1 MKIFRLLLFLNCL
14 AISVSLFAQKIQV
27 QEQPQQQSITLSLKN
42 VPLETVFSQI
52 KKQTGITFVYN
63 KDILKIV
70 KKVSVQAEKAD
81 LQTVLKLI
89 FHNTPIHFTIFGNT
103 VVLST
108 KKDAEGNV
116 VIDSSFFS
124 KNSAHGFVYTTGG
137 VRLNGASVIIKR
149 SHQGTITNNNG
160 EFTLAEVRSND
171 TLQVS
176 FIGYAHQDVPVL
188 AQTEF
193 NIPLKET
200 KNELDVVEVQA
211 YSTTTKRLAMGEISQ
226 VNAAD
231 IERQPVSNPILA
243 LKSLVPGLLV
253 TPTSGYSNSPVHVEI
268 RGRNSI
274 DPTSL
279 SDPLYIIDGI
289 PLVQTSAGLV
299 QPSYQ
304 IGANLM
310 QAGISSGMSPFAA
323 LNPNDIESIT
333 VLKDATATAM
343 YGSRAGNGVIIITT
357 KRGKAGRTAIDV
369 TAGHEINRT
378 IGHYDMLNTSQYLQM
393 RRQALRN
400 DGLTASTT
408 TAPDLA
414 LWDTTRNVDWQ
425 RLLWKSTSGS
435 SVRATISGGNE
446 LSTFRVSGSYLS
458 SQDVSP
464 LTNQNTDA
472 RSNVA
477 FNFNHHSPD
486 QKLTVDV
493 ATIFGH
499 NKVNQISI
507 GAATTLAPDLPP
519 IFDKNGNLNYAD
531 WNAAG
536 IGSSF
541 PFASLLQPSVAS
553 SDLLNGSLRVGY
565 QLISGL
571 NANITLGYNLG
582 LLDNRLTNTI
592 ASQNPIYN
600 PTAYSVFGTSRTDGW
615 NITPQVDYSRYI
627 GKGKLTALIGA
638 NLNSSSASGLSTYAF
653 GYTSDELI
661 KSVNNAPFVQSQQ
674 GYAQSKYVDV
684 HGSLNYNWEGKYIAE
699 VSGNRDG
706 SSNFGPGR
714 EFGSFGVA
722 ALSWVAS
729 EEQWV
734 KKSLP
739 SWVSLLKL
747 KISYGTTGN
756 YPGVAYQYLSQ
767 WANSSYSG
775 ALPLYS
781 YNGIVPQVPIHA
793 VNQDY
798 RWETDKELNTG
809 LDVGLLD
816 DRVSLHAAV
825 YRKRTNDQLALIP
838 TPAFTG
844 FNSVEGNSLANVQN
858 SGVEMAINARIVD
871 SKDFSWSSTL
881 NFSHNANK
889 LLAFPGIQYTS
900 YYTTQK
906 VGYSLNEVYLFH
918 YLGVDPQTGQR
929 SYQDASGGGV
939 GVSLGNTTPGG
950 RGDNRTVAI
959 DLSPKFETSWVN
971 RFACKGVRLDLQ
983 FAYRKM
989 MAIEPYAYLYPGSFN
1004 NNIPLSIYNNHWQK
1018 PGDISTNPRL
1028 TTLLTSTSDG
1038 YFAQSDGAYTDGSY
1052 LRLQNLALSYAL
1064 PEHLARKIGVQGI
1077 NLKVSMENVFTISK
1091 YPGID
1096 PELPFGSQP
1105 QAKTF
1110 NGQLTLTF

>member
-1 MKIFRLLLFLNCL
+1 MKIFRLLLFLICL
-14 AISVSLFAQKIQV
+14 LTTGSLFAQ
-27 QEQPQQQSITLSLKN
+27 QQQQPITLSLKN
-42 VPLETVFSQI
+42 VPLETVLTQI
-52 KKQTGITFVYN
+52 KKQTGISFFYS
-63 KDILKIV
+63 KEILIKAG
-70 KKVSVQAEKAD
+70 KVSVQVDKKD
-81 LQTVLKLI
+81 LQTTLTTCLQ
-89 FHNTPIHFTIFGNT
+89 NTPVTYMVVGNII
-103 VVLST
+103 VLVDKHA
-108 KKDAEGNV
+108 KKNADGTLELNENM
-116 VIDSSFFS
+116 FS
-124 KNSAHGFVYTTGG
+124 QVAVHGFVYNLAGTG
-137 VRLNGASVIIKR
+137 LNGASVVIKR
-149 SHQGTITNNNG
+149 THLGTTTNANG
-160 EFTLAEVRSND
+160 EFSLGEVRTND
-171 TLQVS
+171 TIRVS
-176 FIGYAHQDVPVL
+176 FIGYDAQDVAV
-188 AQTEF
+188 AQGEF
-193 NIPLKET
+193 NIKLKET
-200 KNELDVVEVQA
+200 KNELDAVEVQA
-211 YSTTTKRLAMGEISQ
+211 YGTTTKRLAMGEISQ

-231 IERQPVSNPILA
+231 IERQPVSNPLLA
-243 LKSLVPGLLV
+243 LKSIVPGLLI
-253 TPTSGYSNSPVHVEI
+253 TPTTGFGNSPVRVEI

-274 DPTSL
+274 DPSSM

-299 QPSYQ
+299 NTGYQ
-304 IGANLM
+304 TGANLQ

-357 KRGKAGRTAIDV
+357 KRGKAGKTVVDV
-369 TAGHEINRT
+369 TASHEINRT
-378 IGHYDMLNTSQYLQM
+378 IGHYDMLNTTQYLQM
-393 RRQALRN
+393 RREALRN
-400 DGLTASTT
+400 DGLTASTA
-408 TAPDLA
+408 TAPDLT

-425 RLLWKSTSGS
+425 KQLWKSTSGS
-435 SVRATISGGNE
+435 TVRATISGGNE
-446 LSTFRVSGSYLS
+446 LSTFRVSGSYQSL
-458 SQDVSP
+458 QDISP

-472 RSNVA
+472 KSNIA
-477 FNFNHHSPD
+477 FNFSHHSPD

-493 ATIFGH
+493 STIFGH
-499 NKVNQISI
+499 NKINQISI
-507 GAATTLAPDLPP
+507 GGATTMAPDLPP
-519 IFDKNGNLNYAD
+519 IFDKNGNLNYTD

-541 PFASLLQPSVAS
+541 PFGSLLQPFVTS
-553 SDLLNGSLRVGY
+553 SDLLNGSLRLGY
-565 QLISGL
+565 QIIKGL
-571 NANITLGYNLG
+571 NANISVGYNLG
-582 LLDNRLTNTI
+582 LMDNRVTNTI
-592 ASQNPIYN
+592 ASQNPLYN
-600 PTAYSVFGTSRTDGW
+600 PTALSVFGNSRTDGW
-615 NITPQVDYSRYI
+615 NITPQIDYTRYI
-627 GKGKLTALIGA
+627 GKGKLTVLAGA
-638 NLNSSSASGLSTYAF
+638 NLNSSSASGLSTYAY

-722 ALSWVAS
+722 GVSWVAS
-729 EEQWV
+729 EEQWL

-747 KISYGTTGN
+747 KVSYGTTGN

-767 WANSSYSG
+767 WANSSFSG
-775 ALPLYS
+775 GSPLYT

-809 LDVGLLD
+809 LDIGLLD
-816 DRVSLHAAV
+816 DRISLHAAL
-825 YRKRTNDQLALIP
+825 YRKRTNDQLAMIP

-844 FNSVEGNSLANVQN
+844 FNNVEGNSQAEVQN
-858 SGVEMAINARIVD
+858 SGVEIALNARIVD
-871 SKDFSWSSTL
+871 TKDFTWSSAL
-881 NFSHNANK
+881 NFSHNENK

-906 VGYSLNEVYLFH
+906 VGYSVNEVFLLH

-929 SYQDASGGGV
+929 SYQDLGGG
-939 GVSLGNTTPGG
+939 GYVSLGGTTPPGG
-950 RGDNRTVAI
+950 RGDSRSVAI

-971 RFACKGVRLDLQ
+971 RFAYKGFRLDLQ

-989 MAIEPYAYLYPGSFN
+989 MAMEPYAYLFPGSFN

-1028 TTLLTSTSDG
+1028 TTLYSANSDND
-1038 YFAQSDGAYTDGSY
+1038 FAQSDGAYTDGSY
-1052 LRLQNLALSYAL
+1052 LRLQNVALSYAL
-1064 PEHLARKIGVQGI
+1064 PDRLAKKMGVQGI
-1077 NLKVSMENVFTISK
+1077 SLMVSMENVFTITK

-1096 PELPFGSQP
+1096 PELPFGNQP